1 MKLLDNIQILQTLNS
16 PYPIKNGYFNFHCGA
31 NNTIWIQGRDHWTV
45 EVDRNGVV
53 QRRFRQNDGVRALC
67 ISSTGDAV
75 FLTTFSSPKVYLL
88 KDRNVEVLLKLN
100 GWRPRGLCFGENS
113 YLFVSMRKTDLSESK
128 VVRYKEGE
136 ANKEYQFDGE
146 GNNLYSISTKHLMN
160 LCQNRNGDICVVD
173 TNAVVVVN
181 VEGMLKFVYRG
192 NPSLPNGQFMPR
204 DIATDIHGLIMT
216 NDFCNHS
223 VHIFDCDGNFLRFI
237 QSPTG
242 DGGLG
247 FDADNNLVLGD
258 KTGELYIIRY
268 WE

>member
-1 MKLLDNIQILQTLNS
+1 MCLFCLGAWIINVDDT
-16 PYPIKNGYFNFHCGA
+16 CGEL
-31 NNTIWIQGRDHWTV
+31 TGGDKGC
-45 EVDRNGVV
+45 EV
-53 QRRFRQNDGVRALC
+53 RF
-67 ISSTGDAV
+67 I
-75 FLTTFSSPKVYLL
+75 
-88 KDRNVEVLLKLN
+88 
-100 GWRPRGLCFGENS
+100 
-113 YLFVSMRKTDLSESK
+113 K
-128 VVRYKEGE
+128 VVCSV
-136 ANKEYQFDGE
+136 D
-146 GNNLYSISTKHLMN
+146 S
-160 LCQNRNGDICVVD
+160 VVVGIVVI
-173 TNAVVVVN
+173 TSVVVGTVVVVLN